1 MLTGCAFSENMNQ
14 DKKNRLEIWM
24 GITSFYFL
32 CFFAVMLILYYIIPV
47 KLQWVLLLVCSVAY
61 YLLSGNAL
69 LILYPAAS
77 VTACYVGIR
86 MLSAL
91 PGEEVQKRRGILI
104 MTILLNVGILV
115 VLKYVNFGIY
125 TIDGIARLFGSSDEL
140 IRSVDFLVP
149 LGVSFYTF
157 SLLGYV
163 IDVYYGI
170 AKPQGN
176 YLKLMLYGMYFP
188 VIISGPI
195 LKYREHG
202 EQFFEAHRFDYCQVT
217 RGLQRMLWGFFKKLV
232 IAERLGMLVNTVYG
246 GYENYPGAYIWFA
259 TVCYAFQLYT
269 DFSGC
274 MDIVLGM
281 SESLGI
287 ILPENFQTPFFSKSV
302 AEYWRRWHITL
313 GVWMKEYVFY
323 PLLRSPFFTKLNKK
337 WRERFGKKKGKQYAT
352 FAAMFMLWLTVGIWH
367 GGDWKFVIGSGLLH
381 WFYIVMEEVLAP
393 LCGSFLIRCRIDPDG
408 RAVNLLRILR
418 TFLLVCIGDLF
429 FRAES
434 VKDAFAMLRSA
445 VSVWNPAVL
454 WNGSLFELGLDW
466 MEMAIA
472 FLALVLLYMV
482 SWLQQKDSV
491 RNLISAKALPMRWLL
506 WYALLF
512 GVILFGC
519 YGPGYSATEFIYQGF

>member
-1 MLTGCAFSENMNQ
+1 
-14 DKKNRLEIWM
+14 M

-32 CFFAVMLILYYIIPV
+32 CFFAVILVCYYMIPA
-47 KLQWVLLLVCSVAY
+47 KLQWGLLLVCSIAY
-61 YLLSGNAL
+61 YLMSGNGV
-69 LILYPAAS
+69 LILYPFVS
-77 VTACYVGIR
+77 VTACYAGIR
-86 MLSAL
+86 LLMAA
-91 PGEEVQKRRGILI
+91 PAGEEKRRKWILFL
-104 MTILLNVGILV
+104 TIFVNIGILV

-125 TIDGIARLFGSSDEL
+125 TIDGIAKLFGSPKTL

-170 AKPQGN
+170 AKPQKN

-188 VIISGPI
+188 AVLSGPI

-202 EQFFEAHRFDYCQVT
+202 EQFFTPHRFDYRQVA

-232 IAERLGMLVNTVYG
+232 IAERLGTLVDTVYG
-246 GYENYPGAYIWFA
+246 GYERYPGAYIWFA

-287 ILPENFQTPFFSKSV
+287 LLPENFQTPFFSRSV

-323 PLLRSPFFTKLNKK
+323 PVLRSAFFTDLNKK
-337 WRERFGKKKGKQYAT
+337 WKQRFGKKKGKQYAT
-352 FAAMFMLWLTVGIWH
+352 FAAMFLLWFTVGIWH

-381 WFYIVMEEVLAP
+381 WFYIVMEELLAP
-393 LCGSFLIRCRIDPDG
+393 VCLRLMDRCGINAQG
-408 RAVNLLRILR
+408 RAVSLLRILR
-418 TFLLVCIGDLF
+418 TFFLVCIGDLF
-429 FRAES
+429 FRAAT
-434 VKDAFAMLRSA
+434 VGDAFAMLGRA
-445 VSVWNPAVL
+445 VSVWNPSVL
-454 WNGSLFELGLDW
+454 FNGALFELGLDRI
-466 MEMAIA
+466 ELLIA
-472 FLALVLLYMV
+472 GLALLLLFVV
-482 SWLQQKDSV
+482 SWLQQKGSV
-491 RNLISAKALPMRWLL
+491 RDRIGRRALAVRWIL

-512 GVILFGC
+512 AVILLGC
-519 YGPGYSATEFIYQGF
+519 YGPGYSAGEFIYQGF

>member
-1 MLTGCAFSENMNQ
+1 
-14 DKKNRLEIWM
+14 M

-32 CFFAVMLILYYIIPV
+32 CFFTVILLLYYIISP
-47 KLQWVLLLVCSVAY
+47 KLQWCLLLACSLGY
-61 YLLSGNAL
+61 YLLSGNGM
-69 LILYPAAS
+69 LILYPVAS
-77 VTACYVGIR
+77 VTACYTGIR
-86 MLSAL
+86 LLTAV
-91 PGEEVQKRRGILI
+91 PAEDAKRRKAVLVLTILANIGILI
-104 MTILLNVGILV
+104 

-125 TIDGIARLFGSSDEL
+125 TIDGIAKLFGSSETL
-140 IRSVDFLVP
+140 IQSVNFLVP

-170 AKPQGN
+170 AAPQGN
-176 YLKLMLYGMYFP
+176 YLKLMLYGIYFP

-202 EQFFEAHRFDYCQVT
+202 EQFFVPHRFDYRQVT

-232 IAERLGMLVNTVYG
+232 IAERLGMLVDTVYG
-246 GYENYPGAYIWFA
+246 GYMEYPGAYIWFA

-287 ILPENFQTPFFSKSV
+287 LLPENFQTPFFARSV

-323 PLLRSPFFTKLNKK
+323 PVLRSPFFTGLNKS

-352 FAAMFMLWLTVGIWH
+352 FAAMFVLWLTVGIWH

-381 WFYIVMEEVLAP
+381 WFYIVTEELLAP
-393 LCGSFLIRCRIDPDG
+393 ACARFMAKFRIDPQG
-408 RAVNLLRILR
+408 RTVNALRVLR
-418 TFLLVCIGDLF
+418 TFFLVCIGDLF
-429 FRAES
+429 FRAAS
-434 VKDAFAMLRSA
+434 VGDAFAMLGRA
-445 VSVWNPAVL
+445 VSVWNPAIL
-454 WNGSLFELGLDW
+454 WNGALSGLGLEW
-466 MEMAIA
+466 VELAIVLMA
-472 FLALVLLYMV
+472 LMLLCAV
-482 SWLQQKDSV
+482 SLLQQTGSV
-491 RNLISAKALPMRWLL
+491 RDRIGGMALPVRWIL

-512 GVILFGC
+512 GVILLGC
-519 YGPGYSATEFIYQGF
+519 YGPGYSAGEFIYQGF